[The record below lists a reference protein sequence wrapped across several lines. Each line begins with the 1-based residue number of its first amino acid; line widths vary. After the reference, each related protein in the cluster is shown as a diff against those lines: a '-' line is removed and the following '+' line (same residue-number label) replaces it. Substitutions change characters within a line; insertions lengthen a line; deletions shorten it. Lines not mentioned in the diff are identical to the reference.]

1 MLRFTLIFLTGSILL
16 TSCRSSKSATVT
28 QSSNDLQKVQPVS
41 SPSKIHG
48 AGFARLS
55 NYNPD
60 RSFKQAKQ
68 NAIVDLEAAL
78 LTSVYLEYYGN
89 NTISSRL
96 RAEFAIADDLN
107 EFEYIA
113 IDSLVVGEWA
123 VYFVSEPNA
132 TSLPL
137 KTVAKA
143 QNSSWTAPYFEP
155 HMIDGFWIGSGSHPQ
170 TRFNPNR
177 GWTKAR
183 QEALKN
189 LSEYLNTKVQAL
201 ERTYDNDY
209 SSVHYVTS
217 KHVFQSIG
225 VIDRLQVDDEYHVLI
240 MIRESDIIRIDEPVS
255 EK

>member
-16 TSCRSSKSATVT
+16 TSCRSSKSATVI

-89 NTISSRL
+89 NTISSKL

-113 IDSLVVGEWA
+113 IDSLVVG
-123 VYFVSEPNA
+123 
-132 TSLPL
+132 
-137 KTVAKA
+137 
-143 QNSSWTAPYFEP
+143 
-155 HMIDGFWIGSGSHPQ
+155 DC
-170 TRFNPNR
+170 RF
-177 GWTKAR
+177 T
-183 QEALKN
+183 L
-189 LSEYLNTKVQAL
+189 
-201 ERTYDNDY
+201 
-209 SSVHYVTS
+209 
-217 KHVFQSIG
+217 
-225 VIDRLQVDDEYHVLI
+225 
-240 MIRESDIIRIDEPVS
+240 
-255 EK
+255 